1 MHENT
6 RAALPSDL
14 VARLRDASV
23 TAAARGRDELDAAVY
38 HACMDAADALAARD
52 AEIARLEAEVASL
65 RLTLGGRTFSA
76 TAPEPIG
83 CPLPGMCIQV
93 AEIARLR
100 AALAPLVDVLDRAFP
115 GMQAQPLLIAARA
128 ALSRPPA
135 SDGECCQRTRLR
147 GAPCPAGRICPHD
160 TPPPP
165 GWPTLENVR

>member
-6 RAALPSDL
+6 RAALPGDL
-14 VARLRDASV
+14 VARLRDAST
-23 TAAARGRDELDAAVY
+23 TAAARGRDELDAEVY
-38 HACMDAADALAARD
+38 HACMDAADALAAQ
-52 AEIARLEAEVASL
+52 A
-65 RLTLGGRTFSA
+65 
-76 TAPEPIG
+76 
-83 CPLPGMCIQV
+83 

-100 AALAPLVDVLDRAFP
+100 AALERI
-115 GMQAQPLLIAARA
+115 IAMPSYGVWHMDLAVAVARA

-147 GAPCPAGRICPHD
+147 GAPCPAGRTCPHD